1 MIDQSKS
8 GFYLNNYKCRV
19 KPQTYCLIKN
29 MYLQYSKMEIK
40 NIKILYK

>member
-8 GFYLNNYKCRV
+8 GFYLNNYKRRV

-40 NIKILYK
+40 NIKILCI